1 MEARSGSE
9 KDPGSKEVVMRH
21 GLVCLGVVL
30 LAGIS
35 ISSAQQQQE
44 KPKEATA
51 TAATAATDAAK
62 PAAADERKN
71 PVKPT
76 PEGIAAVKKIYGYD
90 CAMCHGAAGDGKGD
104 VAASMNLTMKDWR
117 DSGVLSA
124 LSDAQMYDLIV
135 KGKDKMIGE
144 GDRLPP
150 EKAWN
155 MVHYVRSFAKKE
167 GAAKEPAGT
176 PKS

>member
-1 MEARSGSE
+1 
-9 KDPGSKEVVMRH
+9 MRH

-30 LAGIS
+30 LTGIS
-35 ISSAQQQQE
+35 ISTAQQQQE

-51 TAATAATDAAK
+51 AAAATDTAK

-124 LSDAQMYDLIV
+124 LSDGQMYDLIV

-167 GAAKEPAGT
+167 GAAKEPT

>member
-1 MEARSGSE
+1 
-9 KDPGSKEVVMRH
+9 MRH

-30 LAGIS
+30 LTGFS
-35 ISSAQQQQE
+35 ISTAQQQE
-44 KPKEATA
+44 KQEKSKESAAAPTA
-51 TAATAATDAAK
+51 VAATTDAAK
-62 PAAADERKN
+62 PPAAAERKN
-71 PVKPT
+71 PVKAT

-104 VAASMNLTMKDWR
+104 VAASMSLTLKDWR
-117 DSGVLSA
+117 EAGVLA
-124 LSDAQMYDLIV
+124 GISDGDMYDLIV
-135 KGKDKMIGE
+135 KGKGKMIGE

-155 MVHYVRSFAKKE
+155 MVHYVRSFAKGHGGVEKDV
-167 GAAKEPAGT
+167 A